1 MRDAFSKAMNGPA
14 QASVQKKRAR
24 NRRLELDRLLSR
36 YFRSLTERAQSDK
49 AFQDRIRK
57 IVSA

>member
-1 MRDAFSKAMNGPA
+1 MRDAFSKTMNG
-14 QASVQKKRAR
+14 SEQKKRAR

-36 YFRSLTERAQSDK
+36 YFRTLTERAWSDK

-57 IVSA
+57 IVSS